1 MPASAGYGSTTPDT
15 TTGAPPTTLL
25 DERAP
30 SELGCLAAPLGLS
43 SEGMHAL
50 LASPEL
56 KQTRPPKSE
65 DERYAHALDEG
76 RARWEEMA
84 AHYPAFVRALHS
96 MDPCVRLPA

>member
-1 MPASAGYGSTTPDT
+1 MRVSTAT
-15 TTGAPPTTLL
+15 TVTALRYARLL